1 MKKYTIII
9 FLYIVSLV
17 SSLQLAFAQE
27 ITLGEHTINNS
38 TYKVTLSYDQLRI
51 HIVPKNK
58 PSIPDNKEII
68 DGLISS
74 EVYSKPT
81 NLKEWQQLA
90 INTLPKEKVDNLKQR
105 KEKLSIIFVVKPSGE
120 IYYMSYTL
128 PHNTILTLQDLSN
141 IDKKIMDNYKI
152 KMQSPKNRHLQLSYI
167 IKHSELDFE
176 KL

>member
-27 ITLGEHTINNS
+27 ITPGEHTMNNS
-38 TYKVTLSYDQLRI
+38 TYKVTLSYDKLRI

-68 DGLISS
+68 DGLTSS
-74 EVYSKPT
+74 IVYPKAT
-81 NLKEWQQLA
+81 NLQEWQQLA
-90 INTLPKEKVDNLKQR
+90 INTLTKEKVDSLKQR
-105 KEKLSIIFVVKPSGE
+105 KERLSIILVVKPSGE
-120 IYYMSYTL
+120 IYYMTYSL

-141 IDKKIMDNYKI
+141 IDKKIMGNYKLKI
-152 KMQSPKNRHLQLSYI
+152 ESVKSRHLQLSSI
-167 IKHSELDFE
+167 IITSDLDFG